1 RGHEPPPDP
10 LDVLDDRRVLHQRQ
24 LRPRHEEEP
33 PTELLLRALAG
44 GARRRPRREGEDEH
58 ERDRA
63 SPAPHRRAT
72 LRATS
77 FAKYVITPSAPARL
91 MAVRLWS
98 PMRSSSSQP
107 FAAAAFTIAYSPL
120 TWYAAT
126 G

>member
-1 RGHEPPPDP
+1 AAPRGLRPTPPPVP
-10 LDVLDDRRVLHQRQ
+10 TA
-24 LRPRHEEEP
+24 PRSPPHRHPPPPREKHP
-33 PTELLLRALAG
+33 PTALLPGARGG

-77 FAKYVITPSAPARL
+77 FAKYVITTSAPARL
-91 MAVRLWS
+91 MAVRLS
-98 PMRSSSSQP
+98 STMRSSSSQP

-120 TWYAAT
+120 TWY
-126 G
+126 